1 MARNKKGRKEKRKV
15 YILVEGETEQKYFDF
30 LRQKLRLSNVKIRTL
45 ILNSSGRTWIDKAK
59 RLLQNDPK
67 LSRDKQTD
75 VFVVF
80 DKDEITVEELKA
92 MFSKAVK
99 ENFTIG
105 FSNITF
111 EVWLVA
117 HFEPMTSHLISKQ
130 GLKDKLS
137 RYLQAKYI
145 KANSDQLE
153 KIIENLDVA
162 LKNSALISKV
172 DLCGQSTNIGEMIM
186 KIKQDQE

>member
-45 ILNSSGRTWIDKAK
+45 ILNNSGRTWIDKAK

-172 DLCGQSTNIGEMIM
+172 DLCGQSTNIGGMIM
-186 KIKQDQE
+186 KIKQDKE

>member
-30 LRQKLRLSNVKIRTL
+30 LRQKLRLSNMKIRTL
-45 ILNSSGRTWIDKAK
+45 ILNNSGRTWIDKAK

>member
-1 MARNKKGRKEKRKV
+1 MARNKKGRKV

-45 ILNSSGRTWIDKAK
+45 ILNNSGRTWIDKAK

-105 FSNITF
+105 FQI
-111 EVWLVA
+111 L
-117 HFEPMTSHLISKQ
+117 LLKC
-130 GLKDKLS
+130 GLWHILS
-137 RYLQAKYI
+137 P
-145 KANSDQLE
+145 
-153 KIIENLDVA
+153 
-162 LKNSALISKV
+162 
-172 DLCGQSTNIGEMIM
+172 
-186 KIKQDQE
+186 

>member
-45 ILNSSGRTWIDKAK
+45 ILNNSGRTWIDKAK

-80 DKDEITVEELKA
+80 DKGEITVEELKA

-172 DLCGQSTNIGEMIM
+172 DLCGQSTNIDGMIM

>member
-45 ILNSSGRTWIDKAK
+45 ILNNSGRTWIDKAK

-186 KIKQDQE
+186 KIKQDKE

>member
-30 LRQKLRLSNVKIRTL
+30 FCQIFRLSNVKIRTL
-45 ILNSSGRTWIDKAK
+45 ILNNSGRTWIDKAK

>member
-30 LRQKLRLSNVKIRTL
+30 LRQKFRLSNVKIRTL
-45 ILNSSGRTWIDKAK
+45 ILNNSGRTWIDKAK

>member
-45 ILNSSGRTWIDKAK
+45 ILNNSSRTWIDKAK

-92 MFSKAVK
+92 MFSKAIK
-99 ENFTIG
+99 EKFTIG

-186 KIKQDQE
+186 KIKQDKE

>member
-45 ILNSSGRTWIDKAK
+45 ILNNSGRTWIDKAK

>member
-30 LRQKLRLSNVKIRTL
+30 LRQKLRLPNMKIRTL
-45 ILNSSGRTWIDKAK
+45 ILNNSGKTWIDKAK

-67 LSRDKQTD
+67 LDRDKQTD

-80 DKDEITVEELKA
+80 DKDEITVEELDA
-92 MFSKAVK
+92 MFSKAMK
-99 ENFTIG
+99 ENFVIG
-105 FSNITF
+105 FSNIAF
-111 EVWLVA
+111 EVWLLA
-117 HFEPMTSHLISKQ
+117 HFEFMTSHLISKQ

-137 RYLQAKYI
+137 RYLQAEYI

-153 KIIENLDVA
+153 KIIEHLDVA
-162 LKNSALISKV
+162 LKNSASISKV
-172 DLCGQSTNIGEMIM
+172 DFYGQSTNIGAMIM
-186 KIKQDQE
+186 KIKQG

>member
-45 ILNSSGRTWIDKAK
+45 ILNNSGRTWIDKAK

-172 DLCGQSTNIGEMIM
+172 DLCGQSTNIGGMIM

>member
-45 ILNSSGRTWIDKAK
+45 ILNNSGRTWIDKAK

-80 DKDEITVEELKA
+80 DKGEITVEELKA

-172 DLCGQSTNIGEMIM
+172 DLCGQSTNIGGMIM

>member
-1 MARNKKGRKEKRKV
+1 MKLSRN
-15 YILVEGETEQKYFDF
+15 ILIF

-45 ILNSSGRTWIDKAK
+45 ILNNSGRTWIDKAK

-92 MFSKAVK
+92 MFSKAIK
-99 ENFTIG
+99 EKFTIG

-130 GLKDKLS
+130 SLKDKLS

-186 KIKQDQE
+186 KIKQDKE

>member
-45 ILNSSGRTWIDKAK
+45 ILNNSGRTWIDKAK

-92 MFSKAVK
+92 MFSKAIK
-99 ENFTIG
+99 EKFTIG

-186 KIKQDQE
+186 KIKQDKE

>member
-45 ILNSSGRTWIDKAK
+45 ILNNSGRTWIDKAK

-92 MFSKAVK
+92 MFSKAIK
-99 ENFTIG
+99 EKFTIG

-117 HFEPMTSHLISKQ
+117 HFESMTSHLISKQ
-130 GLKDKLS
+130 SLKDKLS

>member
-1 MARNKKGRKEKRKV
+1 M
-15 YILVEGETEQKYFDF
+15 
-30 LRQKLRLSNVKIRTL
+30 KIRTL
-45 ILNSSGRTWIDKAK
+45 ILNNSGRTWIDKAK

>member
-30 LRQKLRLSNVKIRTL
+30 LRQKFRLSNVKIRTL
-45 ILNSSGRTWIDKAK
+45 ILNNSGRTWIDKAK

-111 EVWLVA
+111 EVLLVA
-117 HFEPMTSHLISKQ
+117 HIEPMTSHLISKQ

>member
-15 YILVEGETEQKYFDF
+15 YILVESETEQKYFDF

-45 ILNSSGRTWIDKAK
+45 ILNNSGRTWIDKAK

-80 DKDEITVEELKA
+80 DKGEITVEELKA

-172 DLCGQSTNIGEMIM
+172 DLCGQSTNIGGMIM

>member
-30 LRQKLRLSNVKIRTL
+30 LRQKLRLSNMKIRTL
-45 ILNSSGRTWIDKAK
+45 ILNNSGRTWIDKAK

-186 KIKQDQE
+186 KIKQDKE

>member
-30 LRQKLRLSNVKIRTL
+30 LRQKLRLANVKIRTL
-45 ILNSSGRTWIDKAK
+45 ILNNSGRTWIDKAK

-92 MFSKAVK
+92 MFSKAIK
-99 ENFTIG
+99 EKFTIG

-117 HFEPMTSHLISKQ
+117 HFEHMTSHLISKQ
-130 GLKDKLS
+130 SLKDKLS

-186 KIKQDQE
+186 KIKQDKE

>member
-45 ILNSSGRTWIDKAK
+45 ILNNSGRTWIDKAK

-92 MFSKAVK
+92 MLSKAIK

-186 KIKQDQE
+186 KIKQDKE

>member
-1 MARNKKGRKEKRKV
+1 M
-15 YILVEGETEQKYFDF
+15 
-30 LRQKLRLSNVKIRTL
+30 KIRTL
-45 ILNSSGRTWIDKAK
+45 ILNNSGRTWIDKAK

-92 MFSKAVK
+92 MFSKAIK
-99 ENFTIG
+99 EKFTIG

-117 HFEPMTSHLISKQ
+117 H
-130 GLKDKLS
+130 LS
-137 RYLQAKYI
+137 P
-145 KANSDQLE
+145 
-153 KIIENLDVA
+153 
-162 LKNSALISKV
+162 
-172 DLCGQSTNIGEMIM
+172 
-186 KIKQDQE
+186 